1 MSTQRSQRDR
11 TGGASAAPRPGF
23 FTRMLDGIER
33 LGNKIPDPFILFL
46 LLFVIV
52 AVASSVMA
60 ALGATYEVPGSD
72 EGVQEIRGFFTAQG
86 LTWLTTNLV
95 ANFIGFPPLG
105 VVLTILLGVGIA
117 QRTGLLNTLVRRAFS
132 GAPKWVLPYVV
143 ALVAVSGSIMSD
155 AAMVVIPPLAAMVF
169 KAAGRHPVAGLLGA
183 FAAAMAAFSCS
194 PFITSTDALL
204 SGITNKAAASVAS
217 LETTYVSPV
226 SNHFLTFTIAI
237 ILSVV
242 AGFLID
248 RVLEPSLERR
258 KVSREQVAGED
269 EAAQSQAREDRP
281 DLKMDTEITR
291 SERIGLRWAGI
302 SLVLTVVAVL
312 LVTLPPG
319 APMRNEDG
327 AFLPGSPLLSSVVFL
342 VFLTLA
348 VPAIAYGVATRA
360 IRGGADVAK
369 MMGHTVKEM
378 SGFIVLAFVMAQFL
392 ELFNW
397 TGLSTWIAIKGAGGL
412 ESTGFTGFGA
422 IVAFIMLAWLINFF
436 IISGSAQWALFAVVF
451 VPMFALLG
459 YEPGFIQAAYRI
471 GDSTSSVLSPLNP
484 YVIIVLGFLKAYE
497 PRAGIGTVIAR
508 CLPFSLVFLVMWVA
522 VFAVFFFGGIPI
534 GPGMYSHI

>member
-1 MSTQRSQRDR
+1 MSTPRSQQ
-11 TGGASAAPRPGF
+11 GGAVETRPGF
-23 FTRMLDGIER
+23 LTRSLDNIER
-33 LGNKIPDPFILFL
+33 LGNKIPDPFVLFL
-46 LLFVIV
+46 LLFALV
-52 AVASSVMA
+52 AVASSA
-60 ALGATYEVPGSD
+60 LSALGATYVVPGSED
-72 EGVQEIRGFFTAQG
+72 GAQEIRGFFTAEG

-95 ANFIGFPPLG
+95 PNFIGFPPLG

-132 GAPKWVLPYVV
+132 GAPQWLLPYVA

-169 KAAGRHPVAGLLGA
+169 KAAGRHPVAGLLGS

-204 SGITNKAAASVAS
+204 SGITNTAAASVEG
-217 LETTYVSPV
+217 LGTTHVSPI

-237 ILSVV
+237 VLSVV

-248 RVLEPSLERR
+248 RVLEPALVRR
-258 KVSREQVAGED
+258 GVSREQTGAED
-269 EAAQSQAREDRP
+269 GSAANGTAEERP
-281 DLKMDTEITR
+281 DLKMDAELTP
-291 SERIGLRWAGI
+291 SERGGMRWAGI
-302 SLVLTVVAVL
+302 ALVLTVVAVL

-319 APMRNEDG
+319 APMRNGDG
-327 AFLPGSPLLSSVVFL
+327 AFLPESPLLSSVVFL

-348 VPAIAYGVATRA
+348 VPGVAYGLATRA
-360 IRGGADVAK
+360 IRGGADVAR

-378 SGFIVLAFVMAQFL
+378 SGFVVLAFVMAQFL

-397 TGLSTWIAIKGAGGL
+397 TGLSTWIAIKGAEAL
-412 ESTGFTGFGA
+412 EATGFTGFGA
-422 IVAFIMLAWLINFF
+422 ILCFILLAWLINFF

-459 YEPGFIQAAYRI
+459 YEPGFVQAAYRI

-484 YVIIVLGFLKAYE
+484 YVIIVLGFLKSYE
-497 PRAGIGTVIAR
+497 PKAGIGTVIAR

-522 VFAVFFFGGIPI
+522 VFAVFYFGGLPI
-534 GPGMYSHI
+534 GPGMYPRL